1 MQTRVRNSYNGHC
14 CGVPILVFLASVI
27 IALASSAL
35 ILILACHSQCDT
47 RAESKSVPS
56 PSYHSVMGVCYACM
70 GRMACAG
77 PGGPAY
83 FTTYKCAFCSFPLRA
98 FCSKHAGRSVAR
110 MGPATSPS
118 EASPLLCCATV
129 QRTWTQADDA
139 EDLGLLGRG
148 LDRRKMQADVGI
160 ILAPALQVTEIA
172 RSYVLYMTSSYLS

>member
-1 MQTRVRNSYNGHC
+1 MHAWAAWHVRTRVAQPTSLPTNVLFVHYS
-14 CGVPILVFLASVI
+14 
-27 IALASSAL
+27 
-35 ILILACHSQCDT
+35 
-47 RAESKSVPS
+47 
-56 PSYHSVMGVCYACM
+56 
-70 GRMACAG
+70 
-77 PGGPAY
+77 
-83 FTTYKCAFCSFPLRA
+83 
-98 FCSKHAGRSVAR
+98 RSVAR